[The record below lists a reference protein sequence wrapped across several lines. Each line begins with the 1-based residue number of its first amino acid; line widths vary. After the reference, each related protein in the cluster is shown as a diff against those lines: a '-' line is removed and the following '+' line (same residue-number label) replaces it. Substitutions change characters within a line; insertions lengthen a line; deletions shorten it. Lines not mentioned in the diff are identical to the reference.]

1 MKLFDSTIPRWMP
14 TQIEV
19 LQAERDAWEQWRAQ
33 NRQLRLTHRV
43 QQRRADLWI
52 AAGIGAAVMLLLVII
67 VASTL

>member
-1 MKLFDSTIPRWMP
+1 MRLFDPTVPRWLP
-14 TQIEV
+14 SQLEI
-19 LQAERDAWEQWRAQ
+19 LQADREAWEQWRAQ

-67 VASTL
+67 VASTV

>member
-1 MKLFDSTIPRWMP
+1 MRLFDSTVPRWLP
-14 TQIEV
+14 TQLEV
-19 LQAERDAWEQWRAQ
+19 LQAERDAWEQWRVQ

-52 AAGIGAAVMLLLVII
+52 AAGIGASAMLLVVII